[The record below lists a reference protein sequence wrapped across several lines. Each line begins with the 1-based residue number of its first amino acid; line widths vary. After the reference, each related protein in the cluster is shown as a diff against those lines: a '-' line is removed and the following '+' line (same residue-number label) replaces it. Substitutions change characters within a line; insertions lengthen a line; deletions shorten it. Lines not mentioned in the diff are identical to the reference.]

1 MFKAANAICHCVYHD
16 RVSVRKSSWNSKCF
30 LLQTQNQ
37 FSFWASEHG
46 YRLEGIFKT
55 PCRKLKQ
62 DFVKLLCNSSVGWDE
77 HLPFEQISATQS
89 QGCRPM
95 LVSTGLSG
103 NEAYSPLNFLYTWNW
118 SLLKPN
124 KKIMQKVIFKN
135 ALYYTAIINIYKI
148 VIKWYIITPFHRI
161 SLFTLF

>member
-103 NEAYSPLNFLYTWNW
+103 NEAYSPLNFLYVAL
-118 SLLKPN
+118 LLKAIPVNICIVLKMTDQN
-124 KKIMQKVIFKN
+124 KLRINRIIDLE
-135 ALYYTAIINIYKI
+135 AWLIHLYQI
-148 VIKWYIITPFHRI
+148 
-161 SLFTLF
+161 

>member
-55 PCRKLKQ
+55 PCRKLRQ
-62 DFVKLLCNSSVGWDE
+62 DFMKFLCNSSVGWDE

-95 LVSTGLSG
+95 LVCTGLSG
-103 NEAYSPLNFLYTWNW
+103 NEAYLPLNILYTWSW

-124 KKIMQKVIFKN
+124 TFKC
-135 ALYYTAIINIYKI
+135 IYFNEDYSK
-148 VIKWYIITPFHRI
+148 IKWTMKFCEKELLYITLL
-161 SLFTLF
+161 LFYMC